1 MSQFIRIRIS
11 QGSSSGPYTIYY
23 NQVTPGTANVAQIYG
38 QTLPYELATNVT
50 FNQLTGIPT
59 YLIIVVPDTA
69 YQIILVDNVNPCPP
83 IIQPIPV
90 PTPTAT
96 VTPTPTP
103 TSPLGGAFTLQW
115 SILPSVLGNI
125 YFDKDPVVALDGNYY
140 FGINIFGNG
149 FNTIEY
155 RPLNTVTNNGIVSSR
170 NIVAL
175 DMTTFPT
182 TVRIYSTFLIG
193 INQPNPINCTIK
205 IYKNGI
211 YTGTETS
218 LTVINTSSTTPKSVF
233 VSFGN
238 GISIQDN
245 DVIKLEIS

>member
-23 NQVTPGTANVAQIYG
+23 NQVTPGNVAQIYTP
-38 QTLPYELATNVT
+38 TLPYAFANNVS
-50 FNQLTGIPT
+50 FSQLTGISG

-103 TSPLGGAFTLQW
+103 TSPSGGRFTLQW

-125 YFDKDPVVALDGNYY
+125 YFDKDPVASIG
-140 FGINIFGNG
+140 GIYNSAMLIHWGGLND
-149 FNTIEY
+149 FNS
-155 RPLNTVTNNGIVSSR
+155 RPLETVTNNGIVSSR
-170 NIVAL
+170 SVNIPN
-175 DMTTFPT
+175 MTTFP
-182 TVRIYSTFLIG
+182 ILANISTNLLVG
-193 INQPNPINCTIK
+193 INQPNPINLTFK
-205 IYKNGI
+205 SYQNGI
-211 YTGTETS
+211 YIGVDTFI
-218 LTVINTSSTTPKSVF
+218 TVSNSSSTTPLQVF
-233 VSFGN
+233 
-238 GISIQDN
+238 GIDMAFHRLQND
-245 DVIKLEIS
+245 DVIKIEVS

>member
-23 NQVTPGTANVAQIYG
+23 NQVTTGTANVAQIYG
-38 QTLPYELATNVT
+38 TTTSYDFATSVS
-50 FNQLTGIPT
+50 FSQLTGSPN

-83 IIQPIPV
+83 IIQLIPV
-90 PTPTAT
+90 PTPTPT

-103 TSPLGGAFTLQW
+103 TSPPGGAFTLQW

-125 YFDKDPVVALDGNYY
+125 YFDKDPLFIPDDDYAYAIL
-140 FGINIFGNG
+140 IFGDG
-149 FNTIEY
+149 FSSIKR
-155 RPLNTVTNNGIVSSR
+155 RPLETVTNNGIVSSR

-175 DMTTFPT
+175 NMTTFPRN
-182 TVRIYSTFLIG
+182 VGFLTQFLVG
-193 INQPNPINCTIK
+193 INQPNPINCTIR
-205 IYKNGI
+205 IFKNDI
-211 YTGTETS
+211 YTGIETI
-218 LTVINTSSTTPKSVF
+218 LTVNNTSSTYPNTIN

-238 GISIQDN
+238 GLSIQDN
-245 DVIKLEIS
+245 DVFKIEIS

>member
-23 NQVTPGTANVAQIYG
+23 NQVTPGNVAQIYG
-38 QTLPYELATNVT
+38 PTTPYLPATNVP
-50 FNQLTGIPT
+50 FSQLTGISG

-125 YFDKDPVVALDGNYY
+125 YFDKDPVVSRPFNYY
-140 FGINIFGNG
+140 SGIQIDGNG
-149 FNTIEY
+149 FNQIAY
-155 RPLNTVTNNGIVSSR
+155 RPLETVTNNGIVSSR
-170 NIVAL
+170 DIVVL
-175 DMTTFPT
+175 DMTTFPR
-182 TVRIYSTFLIG
+182 TVSIYTNFLIG
-193 INQPNPINCTIK
+193 INQPTPINCTIK
-205 IYKNGI
+205 VYRNGVYMSALEVTVNNSSNTDIKCDGAIYLGP
-211 YTGTETS
+211 G
-218 LTVINTSSTTPKSVF
+218 L
-233 VSFGN
+233 
-238 GISIQDN
+238 SIQDN
-245 DVIKLEIS
+245 DVIKIEIS

>member
-23 NQVTPGTANVAQIYG
+23 NQVTPGNVAQIYG
-38 QTLPYELATNVT
+38 PTIPYTLATSVT
-50 FNQLTGIPT
+50 FNQLTGIPS

-83 IIQPIPV
+83 IIQPLPV

-103 TSPLGGAFTLQW
+103 TSPAGGAFTLQW

-140 FGINIFGNG
+140 FGISIQGNG
-149 FNTIEY
+149 FNSVEY
-155 RPLNTVTNNGIVSSR
+155 RPLETVTNNGIVSSR
-170 NIVAL
+170 DIVVL
-175 DMTTFPT
+175 DMRTLPT
-182 TVRIYSTFLIG
+182 TVRVNFNFLIG

-205 IYKNGI
+205 LYKNGI
-211 YTGTETS
+211 YTGIETS
-218 LTVINTSSTTPKSVF
+218 YTVINTSSTTPKSLF
-233 VSFGN
+233 GSFMSGL
-238 GISIQDN
+238 SVQDN